1 MEAEN
6 LQGLLNPHSQYSG
19 SPSADCDPIS
29 APDPQQYYV
38 IPLSVQKEENFYV
51 VGNTDLGDFYQFP
64 EQGVRILQMLRS
76 GDTAATIK
84 SRLAADDP
92 ETIDVDGFL
101 SQLTD
106 IEFIYPQSRRKIV
119 QDRLQIAAKDS
130 RRTLNVDPRLARAI
144 FSVPS
149 LVCYLAVVLYAS
161 LDAIENPQ
169 LRVNVNAFYIES
181 NKTPLLFVLIALS
194 MIHTVMHE
202 LGHMLAAAR
211 EGIKSK
217 YGISNRLWNIVAE
230 SDLTGILTL
239 PKSKRYL
246 PMLAGLLVDILVVS
260 LLTILLDALLRH
272 GVGPFTIQV
281 VQVLVLEI
289 LITMAWQFNVFV
301 KTDIYFV
308 ICNYFSY
315 PDLDRDARTYL
326 RDILNRTSFGR
337 LGHRAAPKVFR
348 YLTVLRAFS
357 VIWLLGRILSLCILF
372 GVFLPTM
379 WQYLLAASRLLSGPP
394 ASVWMACDTIL
405 YVTTTLTMLG
415 AGMYMWLK
423 NR

>member
-1 MEAEN
+1 METEI
-6 LQGLLNPHSQYSG
+6 LQGFLNSRLQYNG
-19 SPSADCDPIS
+19 SPSPTRDLIS
-29 APDPQQYYV
+29 APDMKQYYV
-38 IPLSVQKEENFYV
+38 IPLSIQKEADSYV
-51 VGNTDLGDFYQFP
+51 VGNSDLGDFYQFP
-64 EQGVRILQMLRS
+64 ELGVRILQMLRS
-76 GDTAATIK
+76 GDTAAEIK
-84 SRLAADDP
+84 SRLAAEDP
-92 ETIDVDGFL
+92 ETIDVDDFL
-101 SQLTD
+101 SKLVA
-106 IEFIYPQSRRKIV
+106 IEFIHPESQRKII
-119 QDRLQIAAKDS
+119 QDRLQVTAKDS
-130 RRTLNVDPRLARAI
+130 RRTLNVAPDVARAI
-144 FSVPS
+144 FSIPL

-161 LDAIENPQ
+161 LDALQNPH
-169 LRVNVNAFYIES
+169 LRVNVNAFYTET
-181 NKTPLLFVLIALS
+181 NKTPLLVILLVLS
-194 MIHTVMHE
+194 MLHTVMHE

-211 EGIKSK
+211 QGIKSK
-217 YGISNRLWNIVAE
+217 YGISNRLWSIVAE

-260 LLTILLDALLRH
+260 LLTVLLDALFRH
-272 GVGPFTIQV
+272 GARPFAIQV

-308 ICNYFSY
+308 VCNYFSY

-326 RDILNRTSFGR
+326 GHIVHRTTFGR
-337 LGHRAAPKVFR
+337 FGSRASPQVFKH
-348 YLTVLRAFS
+348 LTVLRAFS
-357 VIWLLGRILSLCILF
+357 AIWLFGRILSLCVLF

-379 WQYLLAASRLLSGPP
+379 WQYISAASKLLSGPS

-405 YVTTTLTMLG
+405 YVTMTLTMLG